1 MPNKH
6 NKTPNGQLTLRM
18 ATVVWVLAMALKH
31 SGYTGAVFKTAKFVG
46 ITNGGQFAYKVTY
59 HDEAGTGK
67 DEVGQVYLS
76 YDPAAGMVTADY

>member
-1 MPNKH
+1 MITADTL
-6 NKTPNGQLTLRM
+6 KTLT
-18 ATVVWVLAMALKH
+18 TFTTHGLAMALKH